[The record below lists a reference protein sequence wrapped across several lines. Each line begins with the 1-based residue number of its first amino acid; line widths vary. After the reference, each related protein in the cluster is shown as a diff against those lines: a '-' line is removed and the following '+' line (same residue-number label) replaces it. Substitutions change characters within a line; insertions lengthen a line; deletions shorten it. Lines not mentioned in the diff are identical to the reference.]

1 MIEIKL
7 FPIIAEYGGHA
18 KTKTTD
24 YIPYDII
31 ALHENQALK
40 NHGQTLE
47 RLAERGGLGY
57 DEALAVLEDRDYL
70 YIEQRIA
77 KEKVFN
83 IISNFEQ

>member
-1 MIEIKL
+1 M
-7 FPIIAEYGGHA
+7 AEYGGHV

-24 YIPYDII
+24 YIPYYII
-31 ALHENQALK
+31 TPHEKQALK

-57 DEALAVLEDRDYL
+57 DEALAILEDRDYL
-70 YIEQRIA
+70 YIEQKIV

-83 IISNFEQ
+83 IVSNFKR